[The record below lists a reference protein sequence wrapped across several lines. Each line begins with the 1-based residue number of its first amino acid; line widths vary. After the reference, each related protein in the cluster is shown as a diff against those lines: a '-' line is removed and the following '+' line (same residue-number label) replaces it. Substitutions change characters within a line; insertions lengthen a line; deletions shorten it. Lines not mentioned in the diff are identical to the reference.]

1 MQNLFRLSIGI
12 RHRSSYRE
20 FVLNRRKSAD
30 RGSGTSEIAGP
41 SRNGRIGFYHATRS
55 DRVRGAVK
63 AVCRFMLLRWRFRG
77 PNVPVRPASVFASRE
92 SLGKTTPPG
101 RCCTPFPSGEQPLA
115 GNCAAGTS
123 VLGTAVRSGAP
134 LWGTA
139 GQHWA
144 QPSSSAA
151 LPPRRALR
159 PNPALGVCATA
170 RAVCAQCIGL
180 RGVTHQQKCTCGEMA

>member
-1 MQNLFRLSIGI
+1 MP
-12 RHRSSYRE
+12 
-20 FVLNRRKSAD
+20 V
-30 RGSGTSEIAGP
+30 
-41 SRNGRIGFYHATRS
+41 GRA
-55 DRVRGAVK
+55 
-63 AVCRFMLLRWRFRG
+63 C
-77 PNVPVRPASVFASRE
+77 VFASRE

-123 VLGTAVRSGAP
+123 VLGTTVRSDAP

-139 GQHWA
+139 EQHWA

-151 LPPRRALR
+151 LPPRRAPR

-180 RGVTHQQKCTCGEMA
+180 RGVTHQQKCTCGEVAWVCFICARRDPCCITFASRWARNAGSRVKAVGSIQ